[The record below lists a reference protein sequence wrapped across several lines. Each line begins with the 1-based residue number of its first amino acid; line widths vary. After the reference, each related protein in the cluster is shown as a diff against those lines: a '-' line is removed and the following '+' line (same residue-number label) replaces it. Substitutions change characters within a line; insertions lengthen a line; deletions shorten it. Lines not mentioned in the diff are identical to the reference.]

1 MKYKVTNNSNMDFA
15 SFRPLLKSFMNY
27 ASKKIGFQE
36 PPSLFFVS
44 DEQNANLPLGK
55 TAHYEPETKNI
66 VIYTDMRHPKDILRS
81 LSHEL
86 VHHKQNC
93 DGKFN
98 DMGDTDEGYAQNNK
112 HLRSM
117 EKEAYLLGNM
127 CLRDWEDTHKKQL
140 QESSYYPRGENK
152 MNTKDWSRKEL
163 NTLLMEAWGYKKH
176 TNEGIEHLC
185 AMKVTEKATGRVG
198 HPINHT
204 LLENGTVTHYDVE
217 FDDVIIEGMPVEIL
231 NVVTEGTHSHSA
243 KRDDYDHD
251 DKKPR
256 KKYMEEEEELDEEK
270 MPDKNK
276 DGIPDYAQDGKGK
289 NDLGKAKGT
298 DDSKDDSDEDSKED
312 KDLSKVPPQL
322 RKHVAKK
329 KKVSEAQLRKAIREA
344 IKKHLSKGQ

>member
-93 DGKFN
+93 DGKFI

-163 NTLLMEAWGYKKH
+163 NTLLMEAWGYKKP
-176 TNEGIEHLC
+176 TN
-185 AMKVTEKATGRVG
+185 
-198 HPINHT
+198 
-204 LLENGTVTHYDVE
+204 
-217 FDDVIIEGMPVEIL
+217 
-231 NVVTEGTHSHSA
+231 
-243 KRDDYDHD
+243 
-251 DKKPR
+251 
-256 KKYMEEEEELDEEK
+256 EEEELDEEK